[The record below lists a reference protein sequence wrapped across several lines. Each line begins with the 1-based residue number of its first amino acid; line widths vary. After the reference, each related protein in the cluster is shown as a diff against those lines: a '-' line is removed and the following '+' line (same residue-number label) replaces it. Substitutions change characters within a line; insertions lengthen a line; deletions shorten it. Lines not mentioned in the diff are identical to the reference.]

1 MDKEFLVEMVG
12 EHTWLFSVPWDTVLV
27 TALLFLATLALTRLS
42 KRFLIRRA
50 EKAKE
55 HKAETGGFWKNFW
68 ETENRFL
75 KRSLSTLLWLAFV
88 AASLSIWAVHIGNT
102 FEKIE
107 HLIPHIFRCIF
118 IIIGFVAL
126 LKASRITIKVFVER
140 GKAMTEDSAR
150 GTQRMQTLEHIFR
163 YISTALITF
172 VAVLMLLNN
181 FGIDLAAI
189 LATVG
194 VASLAIGFGAQSLVK
209 DIVSGIFILVED
221 QFAVGD
227 VVVVNGEGG
236 FVERM
241 TLRITQLRN
250 TEGTLVTVPNGS
262 IANVKNM
269 TSEWSRVDYKI
280 GVGYGTDLDRGMEVL
295 MDEARKLAADMPD
308 KIVGEPEAIG
318 VDEFCESSIT
328 LRVWIK
334 TRPLMQWAVR
344 REYNRRIHRRFDK
357 EGIEIPFP
365 QHTLWLREPGEAKL
379 LEALASR
386 RG

>member
-50 EKAKE
+50 EKTKE